1 MKIKGLTKEEVVSN
15 REKFGTNKI
24 VENKDESFL
33 KQYLGAF
40 ADPIIKILVFCCTL
54 FFVLAF
60 LRYVHVSEPVAI
72 LVAISIATLVS
83 TLNEYSSGKKFRKLQ
98 EEASRIL
105 VKVIRDSNLQEVL
118 IDDIVLG
125 DIVVLQ
131 AGDKIPADGFIM
143 SGNLSVDNAVLN
155 GETEE
160 NKKYPNDTEQL
171 DFSKVEFTHPQ
182 KLYRGAIVVSGEGS
196 MKVMTTGMDTENG
209 KLMAELGVEDVDS
222 PLKIK
227 LTDLAGKISKFGYIG
242 AIIVGL
248 FNFGFIT
255 CIQNSPATFFTV
267 ANSPIILKTALSS
280 LLYAIII
287 IVMAVPE
294 GLPLMIAIVLSQN
307 MKKMLKDN
315 VLVRKLIG
323 IETAGS
329 LNILFSDKTG
339 TITKG
344 RLEVVEAVD
353 ISNNQVNIREKEISE
368 TDIFW
373 KLLGLSIHY
382 NTSAV
387 ISEGKVIG
395 GNGTEKALATYIPPM
410 VEAEILDKLSFNSTN
425 KYSASIVKY
434 NNKNYLLVKGAPE
447 KLINLCTKCN
457 DSQVGSLETL
467 QDSTKELIT
476 NEINKR
482 AERSIRVLSFATKEL
497 PENLTK
503 IEDVSM
509 DNLTYLGF
517 VGIRDEVRPE
527 ATQAIADCKKAGIQV
542 VMITGDRRETAVA
555 IAKDSGLYES
565 YLSEKQQVLTSDELA
580 LLSDS
585 EVKEMLPNLRVVA
598 RALPLDKQRLVKLS
612 QEMNLVVGMTGDGV
626 NDSPALKKADVG
638 FAMGSGT
645 EITKEVSDIIILD
658 DNFKSI
664 ENAVLYG
671 RTIYKNIQKFLKV
684 QLNINISAVLISVIA
699 PFIGIPQPL
708 TIIQILWINMVMDTL
723 VALALGGEPSLPYY
737 MKESPKN
744 RNENIISKSMGISIL
759 WTGIWTTILGI
770 SFLKFDLFPNV
781 FINDTQ
787 KMTAFFSI
795 FVLSGILNALNTRNE
810 GFNIFKKINQNKNFM
825 VIMGLIFAIQFLI
838 TTFGGEVFGVYPMTP
853 KEWVIVLVLSALIIP
868 VDMVRK
874 LLFKK

>member
-1 MKIKGLTKEEVVSN
+1 MKITGLTTQEVVSN
-15 REKFGTNKI
+15 REKFGNNKI

-60 LRYVHVSEPVAI
+60 LKYVHISEPIAI
-72 LVAISIATLVS
+72 LVAISVATLVS

-105 VKVIRDSNLQEVL
+105 VKVIRDSNLQEIL
-118 IDDIVLG
+118 IDEVVMG
-125 DIVVLQ
+125 DIVILQ
-131 AGDKIPADGFIM
+131 AGDKIPADGYIM

-160 NKKYPNDTEQL
+160 NKKFPADTEIL
-171 DFSKVEFTHPQ
+171 DFSKVDFTHPQ
-182 KLYRGAIVVSGEGS
+182 KLYRGAIVVSGEGT
-196 MKVMTTGMDTENG
+196 MKIITTGMNTENG
-209 KLMAELGVEDVDS
+209 KLMAELSVEDVDS

-242 AIIVGL
+242 AVIVGL

-255 CIQNSPATFFTV
+255 CIQNSPTVFFTV
-267 ANSPIILKTALSS
+267 SNSPIILKTALNS

-344 RLEVVEAVD
+344 RLEVVEAIDVSGNT
-353 ISNNQVNIREKEISE
+353 IKNKEKDISE

-387 ISEGKVIG
+387 MSNGKVIG
-395 GNGTEKALATYIPPM
+395 GNGTEKALSTFISPL
-410 VEAEILDKLSFNSTN
+410 VEADILDKLAFNSTN
-425 KYSASIVKY
+425 KYSASIIKY
-434 NNKNYLLVKGAPE
+434 NSKNYLLVKGAPE
-447 KLINLCTKCN
+447 KLINLCKNCN
-457 DSQVGSLETL
+457 DSELGSIELL
-467 QDSTKELIT
+467 QESTKELIT

-482 AERSIRVLSFATKEL
+482 AEKSIRVLSFAIKEL
-497 PENLTK
+497 PDNISK
-503 IEDVSM
+503 IEDIKM
-509 DNLTYLGF
+509 EDLTYLGF

-527 ATQAIADCKKAGIQV
+527 ATQAIAECKRAGIQV
-542 VMITGDRRETAVA
+542 VMITGDRKETAVA
-555 IAKDSGLYES
+555 IAKDSGLYET
-565 YLSEKQQVLTSDELA
+565 YLSEKQQVLTSDELSM
-580 LLSDS
+580 LSDT
-585 EVKEMLPNLRVVA
+585 EVKEMLPNLRVIA

-612 QEMNLVVGMTGDGV
+612 QELNLVVGMTGDGV

-723 VALALGGEPSLPYY
+723 AALALGGEPSLPYY
-737 MKESPKN
+737 MKESPKS

-781 FINDTQ
+781 FVNDTQ

-795 FVLSGILNALNTRNE
+795 FVLSGILNALNTRND
-810 GFNIFKKINQNKNFM
+810 GFNVFKKITQNKNFILIM
-825 VIMGLIFAIQFLI
+825 VLIFGIQYLI

-853 KEWVIVLVLSALIIP
+853 KEWIIVLGLSVLIIP
-868 VDMVRK
+868 IDMVRK
-874 LLFKK
+874 LIFKK